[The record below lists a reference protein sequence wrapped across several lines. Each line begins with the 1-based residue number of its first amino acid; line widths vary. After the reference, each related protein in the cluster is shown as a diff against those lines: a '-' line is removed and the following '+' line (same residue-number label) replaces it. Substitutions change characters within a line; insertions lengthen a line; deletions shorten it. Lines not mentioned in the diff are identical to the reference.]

1 MTTILGS
8 AGDARVRDATRP
20 QVDLLRERL
29 SIRGSALAVLGALAG
44 ASHPFA
50 LTGRWAGGG
59 ALVGCEPRRVLEA
72 SADPFA
78 ALDDLP
84 SLTAA
89 APDGAV
95 GGGWFGFLG
104 YGLAGRLERLP
115 PSPPRPD
122 AIPAFH
128 LAYYDL
134 VLRQDA
140 SGAWWL
146 EGLRDAGGDAEFD
159 ARSQL
164 LSERVQA
171 AAGCAATAGASRP
184 GTFHVAA
191 PGHAGHRWAVGEAVE
206 RIAAGDLFQVNLGLR
221 LEAEGHFDP
230 VALYTRAAAALEP
243 AYGAVFATEWGG
255 VVSLSPELFLRR
267 NGREVVTGPIKGTVA
282 RGDGA
287 DGERD
292 VLLAS
297 GKDAAEHVMIVDL
310 MRNDL
315 GRVCEYGSVT
325 RTENRRIEPH
335 PGVWHLVSDV
345 AGRLRDGVG
354 DDELLRATFPPGSVT
369 GAPKVQ
375 SLRLISELEGS
386 GRELYTGALGF
397 ASPAS
402 GLELSVAIRT
412 FELTEDRVWI
422 GAGGGIV
429 ADSRPAAELAEA
441 LAKATP
447 LIAAIGGR
455 MAAEAVA
462 SARTRSLDLP
472 RAGVL
477 TGAERPDPGLGLLE
491 TVRVRDGSPVELAAH
506 LERLA
511 SSARALYDG
520 TLPRGADAIARGAA
534 AGGGDCRLRL
544 HLDST
549 PHGLELEAEVAALP
563 PSGGGPVELV
573 PVVLPGGL
581 GPHKWR
587 DRRLLDALAARL
599 GGGVALLVDSDGSVL
614 EAAWGNV
621 WVVVSGVHRTPPL
634 DGRLLPGIA
643 RARRL
648 DRLRADGVPV
658 AEQQLTLEDLRAGD
672 VYLTSALREPTPA
685 VLRSEARGAA
695 TS

>member
-8 AGDARVRDATRP
+8 ADDARVRGATRP
-20 QVDLLRERL
+20 QVDLVRERL
-29 SIRGSALAVLGALAG
+29 GFRGSALAALGVLAG
-44 ASHPFA
+44 SSHPFA

-59 ALVGCEPRRVLEA
+59 ALVGCDPRRLLEA

-104 YGLAGRLERLP
+104 YRLAGRLERLP

-146 EGLRDAGGDAEFD
+146 EGLRDAGGDPDFD
-159 ARSQL
+159 ARRQA
-164 LSERVQA
+164 LSERLQVA
-171 AAGCAATAGASRP
+171 EGRVAPAEGSRP
-184 GTFHVAA
+184 GAFRVAA
-191 PGHAGHRWAVGEAVE
+191 PGHAGHRWAVAEAVE

-221 LEAEGHFDP
+221 LEAKGRFDP

-267 NGREVVTGPIKGTVA
+267 AGSEVVTGPIKGTVA
-282 RGDGA
+282 RSDGA
-287 DGERD
+287 GAERD

-345 AGRLRDGVG
+345 EGELRDGVG
-354 DDELLRATFPPGSVT
+354 DGELLRATFPPGSVT

-375 SLRLISELEGS
+375 SMRLISELEGS

-397 ASPAS
+397 ASPAA
-402 GLELSVAIRT
+402 GLELSVAIRS
-412 FELTEDRVWI
+412 FELTHDRVWI

-441 LAKATP
+441 LAKAAP

-455 MAAEAVA
+455 LAGEGAASVEPV
-462 SARTRSLDLP
+462 STHVP
-472 RAGVL
+472 RATALV
-477 TGAERPDPGLGLLE
+477 TAERPDPALGLLE
-491 TVRVRDGSPVELAAH
+491 TVLVSDGRPLDLDAH
-506 LERLA
+506 LERLEG
-511 SSARALYDG
+511 SAKALYG
-520 TLPRGADAIARGAA
+520 EALPPDAAAIAGREA
-534 AGGGDCRLRL
+534 AGAGDCRLRL
-544 HLDST
+544 HLRPRMS
-549 PHGLELEAEVAALP
+549 GARLEVETAALP
-563 PSGGGPVELV
+563 SAGSDPVTLI
-573 PVVLPGGL
+573 PVLLPGGL
-581 GPHKWR
+581 GAHKWR
-587 DRRLLDALAARL
+587 DRRLLDALAERL
-599 GGGVALLVDSDGSVL
+599 GDRLALLVDSDGSVL

-621 WVVVSGVHRTPPL
+621 WVVVAGEHRTPAL

-643 RARRL
+643 RARQL
-648 DRLRADGVPV
+648 DRLRSDGIVV
-658 AEQQLTLEDLRAGD
+658 REQRLTLDDLAAGE
-672 VYLTSALREPTPA
+672 VYLTSSLRAPTP
-685 VLRSEARGAA
+685 VLVHFDTWEPDSG
-695 TS
+695 